1 MAPRAQPMIIPGK
14 KRPAGTLVPYV
25 VMVKKYQTE
34 KNRNIDAKGRTI
46 LSSIMFLMT
55 PPSVAQNK
63 EAKSLLLMILSGNV
77 QKLSTQT
84 YL

>member
-1 MAPRAQPMIIPGK
+1 
-14 KRPAGTLVPYV
+14 
-25 VMVKKYQTE
+25 
-34 KNRNIDAKGRTI
+34 
-46 LSSIMFLMT
+46 MT